1 MCNNIRPDAAA
12 EAIRTLM
19 HALIDISCTA
29 ATAEKH
35 ITRETEY
42 TGAIIPH
49 SLAYAQLTADMALN
63 EAKAILIA
71 DCENGGVMR
80 DDRFN
85 ALKQEFSG
93 LSDDA
98 TDALSSISELIRAS
112 FFLLGMKEYKATGV
126 DVLNITADYA
136 DYVAE
141 FNLREKELLREQ
153 NKTPHTGE

>member
-1 MCNNIRPDAAA
+1 MCNNTRPDAAA

-19 HALIDISCTA
+19 DALIDISFTA

-35 ITRETEY
+35 ITREPEY

-85 ALKQEFSG
+85 ALKQEFDG
-93 LSDDA
+93 A
-98 TDALSSISELIRAS
+98 PEHTGDALLCVADMMKAAYFLINTNGYKSEGEMIISIAS
-112 FFLLGMKEYKATGV
+112 
-126 DVLNITADYA
+126 DYA
-136 DYVAE
+136 EYVAE
-141 FNLREKELLREQ
+141 ARYRRKLPEDVS
-153 NKTPHTGE
+153 HA

>member
-1 MCNNIRPDAAA
+1 MCNNPRPDAAA
-12 EAIRTLM
+12 AALTTLM

-35 ITRETEY
+35 ITREPEY

-85 ALKQEFSG
+85 SLKQEFSG
-93 LSDDA
+93 VPDDA
-98 TDALSSISELIRAS
+98 ADALSSMPELIRAA
-112 FFLLGMKEYKATGV
+112 FFLLSTREYKSTGI
-126 DVLNITADYA
+126 DVLNIAADYA
-136 DYVAE
+136 DFVTE
-141 FNLREKELLREQ
+141 VILR
-153 NKTPHTGE
+153 KTTDGD

>member
-1 MCNNIRPDAAA
+1 MCNNTRPDAAA
-12 EAIRTLM
+12 KAIKTLM

-63 EAKAILIA
+63 EARAILIA
-71 DCENGGVMR
+71 DCENGGGVMR

-85 ALKQEFSG
+85 ALKQEFDG
-93 LSDDA
+93 A
-98 TDALSSISELIRAS
+98 PEHTGDALLCVADMMKAA
-112 FFLLGMKEYKATGV
+112 FFLISTSGYRSEGV
-126 DVLNITADYA
+126 EILNIASDYA
-136 DYVAE
+136 EYVAE
-141 FNLREKELLREQ
+141 ARYRRKFPEDVS
-153 NKTPHTGE
+153 HG

>member
-1 MCNNIRPDAAA
+1 MCNKNTPDAAA
-12 EAIRTLM
+12 EAIKTLM

-71 DCENGGVMR
+71 DCENGG
-80 DDRFN
+80 
-85 ALKQEFSG
+85 G
-93 LSDDA
+93 
-98 TDALSSISELIRAS
+98 
-112 FFLLGMKEYKATGV
+112 
-126 DVLNITADYA
+126 DYA
-136 DYVAE
+136 
-141 FNLREKELLREQ
+141 K
-153 NKTPHTGE
+153 